1 MIRQGFSRLSSISL
15 LCSHNPLRAFV
26 LGALA
31 LLVLAFAG
39 PAWSQIQL
47 GLDID
52 GEAANDQS
60 GFSVSLSSDGTR
72 VAIGAYL
79 NDGNGSN
86 AGHVRVY
93 EYSGGGW
100 AQLGTDIDGEAANDQ
115 SGFSVSLSSDGTRVA
130 IGALFNDGNGS
141 NAGHVRVYEYSG
153 GGWAQLGTD
162 IDGEAANDQS
172 GRSVSLSSDGT
183 RVAIGAYLN
192 DGNGSSAGHVRVYEY
207 SGGGWAKVGDDIDGE
222 AANDQSG
229 RSVSLSSDGTRVAIG
244 AYLNDGNG
252 SSAGHVRVYEY
263 SGGGWAKVGDDIDGE
278 AVNDQ
283 SGYSVSL
290 SSDGTRVAIGALF
303 NDGNGSNAGHV
314 RVYEYSGGGW
324 AQLGTDID
332 GEAANDQS
340 GYSVSLSSDGT
351 RVAIGAY
358 LNDGNGSS
366 AGHVR
371 VYEYSGGGWA
381 QLGTDIDGEAAN
393 DQSGFSVSLSSD
405 GTRVAIGA
413 YLNDGNGNSAG
424 HVRVHSARV
433 SSTLSAPVA
442 TIGNGQATVTWTKP
456 ADNGSIITGYTVTSS
471 GGQTCTTS
479 DADTL
484 SCIVTGLTNGTAY
497 TFSVTATSGNPSAHV
512 AAVWLRHPCQS
523 LGTLWLT

>member
-1 MIRQGFSRLSSISL
+1 
-15 LCSHNPLRAFV
+15 
-26 LGALA
+26 
-31 LLVLAFAG
+31 
-39 PAWSQIQL
+39 
-47 GLDID
+47 LDID

-332 GEAANDQS
+332 GEAAD
-340 GYSVSLSSDGT
+340 
-351 RVAIGAY
+351 
-358 LNDGNGSS
+358 
-366 AGHVR
+366 
-371 VYEYSGGGWA
+371 
-381 QLGTDIDGEAAN
+381 

-413 YLNDGNGNSAG
+413 PINGATAITQATCGSMSTVAVLGLKLWQTSTARRPMINRASRSPLSSDGTRVAIGAYLNDATAITQATCG
-424 HVRVHSARV
+424 
-433 SSTLSAPVA
+433 STLRGCLQPLARQWQQSAMV
-442 TIGNGQATVTWTKP
+442 
-456 ADNGSIITGYTVTSS
+456 
-471 GGQTCTTS
+471 
-479 DADTL
+479 
-484 SCIVTGLTNGTAY
+484 
-497 TFSVTATSGNPSAHV
+497 
-512 AAVWLRHPCQS
+512 RRR
-523 LGTLWLT
+523 

>member
-1 MIRQGFSRLSSISL
+1 MIRQCFSRLPSISL

-52 GEAANDQS
+52 GEA
-60 GFSVSLSSDGTR
+60 V
-72 VAIGAYL
+72 
-79 NDGNGSN
+79 
-86 AGHVRVY
+86 
-93 EYSGGGW
+93 
-100 AQLGTDIDGEAANDQ
+100 NDQ

-141 NAGHVRVYEYSG
+141 N
-153 GGWAQLGTD
+153 
-162 IDGEAANDQS
+162 
-172 GRSVSLSSDGT
+172 
-183 RVAIGAYLN
+183 
-192 DGNGSSAGHVRVYEY
+192 
-207 SGGGWAKVGDDIDGE
+207 
-222 AANDQSG
+222 
-229 RSVSLSSDGTRVAIG
+229 
-244 AYLNDGNG
+244 
-252 SSAGHVRVYEY
+252 
-263 SGGGWAKVGDDIDGE
+263 
-278 AVNDQ
+278 
-283 SGYSVSL
+283 
-290 SSDGTRVAIGALF
+290 
-303 NDGNGSNAGHV
+303 
-314 RVYEYSGGGW
+314 
-324 AQLGTDID
+324 
-332 GEAANDQS
+332 
-340 GYSVSLSSDGT
+340 
-351 RVAIGAY
+351 
-358 LNDGNGSS
+358 

-484 SCIVTGLTNGTAY
+484 TCVVTGLTNGTAY
-497 TFSVTATSGNPSAHV
+497 TFTVTATNGGGASAASV
-512 AAVWLRHPCQS
+512 ASSSVTPAPVAVAPAPAPTPVPTLPLFGLGILVSLLGFFGLRKLRQ
-523 LGTLWLT
+523 